1 MNPRV
6 ERWLAHVRKQLP
18 GPMYDHP
25 QKLREPWDENRA
37 AKALYE
43 YNERC
48 VKNAQESINAFHKA
62 WAEYWEANKCEL

>member
-1 MNPRV
+1 
-6 ERWLAHVRKQLP
+6 
-18 GPMYDHP
+18 MYDHP